1 MRTLDRLLAEAAHR
15 TPGAP
20 AVACGA
26 DRATYGEVDRL
37 ADAYAAA
44 LHAQGVRR
52 GDRVVVHS
60 DKSVRTI
67 AALQAVLRLG
77 AAYVPLDGGAPA
89 DRARFVAED
98 CDARAAFAD
107 TAERTEAVAGGGAR
121 PVVRLDA
128 EPAPAPGA
136 RAFDGPASP
145 DALAYIL
152 YTSGST
158 GRPKGVRISH
168 ANALAFV
175 DWAVGEL
182 AAQPEDVFANHASLG
197 FDLSVLDLY
206 GAFAAGACVVL
217 VPRGLERAPR
227 ELVAL
232 LVRER
237 ISVWYSVPSALMLM
251 MREGGLLDA
260 PPPPRL
266 RAVLFAGE
274 PFPIA
279 HVRRLAAWTDAPL
292 LNLFGPT
299 ETNVCTFHR
308 VRPEDLE
315 RDVPV
320 PIGVACSGDRVSV
333 LDEHG
338 APVPDGEEGEL
349 VVDGPTVM
357 LGYHGRDPQRGPYRT
372 GDIVRRRPDGTLD
385 YAGRRDHQV
394 KVRGNRVELGEVESA
409 IAAHPDVEEVAVLV
423 AGQAVEARLIA
434 FVAGERPPGT
444 IGVKRACA
452 DRLPASM
459 VPDAVQRLERLPRT
473 PNGKVDRAA
482 LLDRV
487 RTRPAPATTPTPA
500 GVAA

>member
-1 MRTLDRLLAEAAHR
+1 M
-15 TPGAP
+15 
-20 AVACGA
+20 
-26 DRATYGEVDRL
+26 
-37 ADAYAAA
+37 
-44 LHAQGVRR
+44 
-52 GDRVVVHS
+52 
-60 DKSVRTI
+60 
-67 AALQAVLRLG
+67 
-77 AAYVPLDGGAPA
+77 
-89 DRARFVAED
+89 
-98 CDARAAFAD
+98 
-107 TAERTEAVAGGGAR
+107 
-121 PVVRLDA
+121 
-128 EPAPAPGA
+128 
-136 RAFDGPASP
+136 
-145 DALAYIL
+145 AYIL

-158 GRPKGVRISH
+158 GRPKGVCISH

-175 DWAVGEL
+175 DWAVAEL
-182 AAQPEDVFANHASLG
+182 DARPEDVFANHASLG

-206 GAFAAGACVVL
+206 GAFAAGACVCL

-237 ISVWYSVPSALMLM
+237 VSVWYSVPSALMLM

-320 PIGVACSGDRVSV
+320 PIGVACSGDTVHV

-357 LGYHGRDPQRGPYRT
+357 LGYHGRAPQRGPYRT
-372 GDIVRRRPDGTLD
+372 GDVVRRRPDGTLD

-423 AGQAVEARLIA
+423 SGQAVEARLIA
-434 FVAGERPPGT
+434 FVAGEQPPGT
-444 IGVKRACA
+444 IAVKRACA

-459 VPDAVQRLERLPRT
+459 VVDAVQRLDRLPRT

-487 RTRPAPATTPTPA
+487 RTRPAPAREE
-500 GVAA
+500 VAA